1 MSHSAQYIPPP
12 EDADN
17 PSASDTGVLVDQ
29 QDTDRPSPDS
39 GEAGTEGAGR
49 RRESEG
55 TKGQD
60 QGPWRDALGMTGA
73 RAAQLLLIAAVAA
86 GLIWLLLQV
95 KVVLIALLV
104 ALILASAVAPLVRWL
119 VRKGWSQ
126 MWATIAAFVGILAL
140 VGGIITGVVFAVRG
154 EWDSLVDSAQEGWQ
168 KAQGWLTSGPLPIDT
183 QKIDDAVK
191 QVTEFVTS
199 GSFASGLASN
209 TLTGISA
216 ATEFITGLVLM
227 VVILFFFL
235 KDGGKIVN
243 FTLRWFQG
251 ENRAKMAESVDRGSE
266 VLGGY
271 VRGTATVAAVDAV
284 LIGVGLMIVGV
295 PLALPLAVIVFVG
308 GFIPIVGATV
318 AGILAAL
325 VALVTVGF
333 VEALIVVAIVVAV
346 NQIEGNLLQPVV
358 MGRTLSLHAL
368 IVLLALTIGTLVGGI
383 FGAILAVPYTAV
395 AWALIQVWSDRY
407 QTGPDPVLGEDPLS
421 AKDRAR
427 SKATLGQRLRYRQM
441 RGQAETGGELGAV
454 EHDQRDERRAEERAE
469 AGAQAGAE
477 AGRRDA

>member
-12 EDADN
+12 EDAEN
-17 PSASDTGVLVDQ
+17 PSASEAGVLVDQ
-29 QDTDRPSPDS
+29 QDADHSSSGS

-49 RRESEG
+49 RRESAG
-55 TKGQD
+55 TKD
-60 QGPWRDALGMTGA
+60 PSQGPWRDALGKTGA

-86 GLIWLLLQV
+86 VLIWLLLRV

-126 MWATIAAFVGILAL
+126 MWATVAAFVGIVAL
-140 VGGIITGVVFAVRG
+140 VGGVITGVVFAIRG
-154 EWDSLVDSAQEGWQ
+154 EWDSLVSSAEEGWQ
-168 KAQGWLTSGPLPIDT
+168 EAQSWLTNGPLPVDT
-183 QKIDDAVK
+183 QMIDDAVK
-191 QVTEFVTS
+191 QVTDFVTS

-227 VVILFFFL
+227 IVILFFFL
-235 KDGGKIVN
+235 KDGGKITN
-243 FTLRWFQG
+243 FALRWFQG
-251 ENRAKMAESVDRGSE
+251 ETRAKMAESADRGSE

-284 LIGVGLMIVGV
+284 LIGIGLMIVGV

-454 EHDQRDERRAEERAE
+454 EHDSRGERRAEERADAE
-469 AGAQAGAE
+469 RAE
-477 AGRRDA
+477 AGQRDA

>member
-1 MSHSAQYIPPP
+1 MSHSAQSVPLP
-12 EDADN
+12 EDATPHADADGALAE
-17 PSASDTGVLVDQ
+17 PEH
-29 QDTDRPSPDS
+29 TDRPPTGT
-39 GEAGTEGAGR
+39 GEVPGGGAGR

-168 KAQGWLTSGPLPIDT
+168 EAQDWLTNGPLPIDT

-325 VALVTVGF
+325 VALVTVGPLQ
-333 VEALIVVAIVVAV
+333 ALIVVAIVVAV

-407 QTGPDPVLGEDPLS
+407 QTGPDPVLGEDPLG

-454 EHDQRDERRAEERAE
+454 EHDQRDERRAEERAQ
-469 AGAQAGAE
+469 AGAEAGAE